1 MTKQEFD
8 VIGGLFAGMQL
19 CIVHLSN
26 VIADKT
32 ELSREVLATS
42 FEETAANVPEG
53 AKNRELIQMAARQVA
68 AGIRDS
74 TAGPDWS
81 ALMSRLQH

>member
-1 MTKQEFD
+1 MTQQELD
-8 VIGGLFAGMQL
+8 AIGGLFAGMQL

-26 VIADKT
+26 VIADRT

-42 FEETAANVPEG
+42 FEETAANAPEG
-53 AKNRELIQMAARQVA
+53 TKNRELIQMAARQVA

-74 TAGPDWS
+74 SAGPDWS
-81 ALMSRLQH
+81 ELMSRLKP